1 MDTQGRRHAAPL
13 ALIAGAAPVII
24 ALSLL
29 LSAARADAAQAL
41 QQPPAQPFNG
51 ADLIKQCAFKFPGRD
66 QQGKFTVTL
75 RDRDGRTK
83 RSEYLR
89 FWKDYGGADDIADK
103 MLLFTMYPPDARGSS
118 FMRLAYTPES
128 GRPVDQWIYLPLLKK
143 IRRVT
148 IRDPGDSFLNSNLTF
163 ADVSPRALDADEHRY
178 LGVTTVANRAFHV
191 VESIPKEKRP
201 LYGKRVFWFLH
212 PEKWEDCVT
221 ERIDYYDTSGQ
232 LLKDQFISWQ
242 QIDGAWMWK
251 TSVVRSYQSGTASA
265 FEMSDMR
272 VNVGLDD
279 DLFSARALERG
290 PELIQRFMPNS
301 GSAAEPK
308 PQN

>member
-1 MDTQGRRHAAPL
+1 MASLPV
-13 ALIAGAAPVII
+13 LIAGAAAII
-24 ALSLL
+24 F
-29 LSAARADAAQAL
+29 SAARVDAAQPV
-41 QQPPAQPFNG
+41 QQPDQSLNG
-51 ADLIKQCAFKFPGRD
+51 TDLVRQCVFKYPGAD

-89 FWKDYGGADDIADK
+89 FWKDYDGADDVADK
-103 MLLFTMYPPDARGSS
+103 MLLFTVYPPDARGSS
-118 FMRLAYTPES
+118 FMRVAYTPKSE
-128 GRPVDQWIYLPLLKK
+128 RPVDQWIYLPLLKK

-178 LGVTTVANRAFHV
+178 LGVTMVANRAFHV

-221 ERIDYYDTSGQ
+221 DRIDYYDTNGQ

-251 TSVVRSYQSGTASA
+251 TSMVRSYQSGTASA

-272 VNVGLDD
+272 VNVGLAD
-279 DLFSARALERG
+279 DLFSARSLERG
-290 PELIQRFMPNS
+290 PELIQRYMPNS
-301 GSAAEPK
+301 GSSPDSQ
-308 PQN
+308 PRNPP